1 MDIVGSLEKSSA
13 GHRYILVISD
23 YPTRYP
29 EAFPLQTI
37 TTPKIILALVQL
49 FFSRIGIPEEI
60 LTDQGTNFTLQLM
73 GQLNR
78 QVQGWQ
84 VQGLLDL
91 LRKSWE
97 DLVSRTEEKGIV
109 QYVLEMRDQ
118 LEQYRGQARENL
130 QEAQQA

>member
-1 MDIVGSLEKSSA
+1 
-13 GHRYILVISD
+13 
-23 YPTRYP
+23 
-29 EAFPLQTI
+29 
-37 TTPKIILALVQL
+37 
-49 FFSRIGIPEEI
+49 
-60 LTDQGTNFTLQLM
+60 M
-73 GQLNR
+73 GQLNH